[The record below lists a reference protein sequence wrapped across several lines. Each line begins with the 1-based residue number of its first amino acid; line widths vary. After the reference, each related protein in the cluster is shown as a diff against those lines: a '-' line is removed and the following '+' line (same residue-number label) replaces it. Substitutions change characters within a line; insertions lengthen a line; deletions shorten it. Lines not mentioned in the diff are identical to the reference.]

1 MGHTG
6 RDPSACRR
14 CANMAPMARPR
25 NQAERRAQ
33 LIEATART
41 VVDLGATATKLRDVA
56 KAAGVTPASVLYYYA
71 DIQELFAA
79 VFERSAATYFV
90 SREKAIA
97 EAEGPVAR
105 LRACIHTG
113 VPWPGEGEE
122 STRLLFELF
131 PVALRSQGAADR
143 QRVFTAQQ
151 SDLYRHVLELG
162 RQTGE
167 FTLTGDAHALG
178 RSFVA
183 LEDGYAM
190 DLLVGSAT
198 AQDIEDRLLDHAR
211 IVTGNPAFDRR
222 S

>member
-1 MGHTG
+1 
-6 RDPSACRR
+6 
-14 CANMAPMARPR
+14 MARPR

-33 LIEATART
+33 LIDATART

-56 KAAGVTPASVLYYYA
+56 RAAGVTPASVLYYYS
-71 DIQELFAA
+71 DIQELFSA

-90 SREKAIA
+90 SREEAIA
-97 EAEGPVAR
+97 AAAGPVAR
-105 LRACIHTG
+105 LRACVHTG

-131 PVALRSQGAADR
+131 PVALRNEGAADQQRTFAGR
-143 QRVFTAQQ
+143 QTE
-151 SDLYRHVLELG
+151 LYRQVLELG
-162 RQTGE
+162 QKSGE
-167 FTLTGDAHALG
+167 FTLAGDAWTLG

-211 IVTGNPAFDRR
+211 IVTGNQAFARR
-222 S
+222 SQAREM

>member
-1 MGHTG
+1 
-6 RDPSACRR
+6 
-14 CANMAPMARPR
+14 MARPR

-33 LIEATART
+33 LIDATART

-56 KAAGVTPASVLYYYA
+56 RVAGVTPASVLYYYA

-90 SREKAIA
+90 RREQAIA
-97 EAEGPVAR
+97 AVEGPVDR
-105 LRACIHTG
+105 LRACVRSG
-113 VPWPGEGEE
+113 VPWPGEGEK

-131 PVALRSQGAADR
+131 PVALRNEGAADR
-143 QRVFTAQQ
+143 QRTFAHQQ
-151 SDLYRHVLELG
+151 SELYRQVLELG
-162 RQTGE
+162 QKSGE
-167 FTLTGDAHALG
+167 FTLTGDPWALG

-190 DLLVGSAT
+190 DLLVGDAT

-211 IVTGNPAFDRR
+211 IVTGNPAFARR
-222 S
+222 G

>member
-1 MGHTG
+1 
-6 RDPSACRR
+6 
-14 CANMAPMARPR
+14 MARPR

-41 VVDLGATATKLRDVA
+41 VVELGATATKLRDVA
-56 KAAGVTPASVLYYYA
+56 RAAGVTPASVLYYYA

-90 SREKAIA
+90 TREEAIA
-97 EAEGPVAR
+97 AADGPVSR
-105 LRACIHTG
+105 LRACIRSG

-131 PVALRSQGAADR
+131 PVALRNEGAADR
-143 QRVFTAQQ
+143 QRTFAHQQ
-151 SDLYRHVLELG
+151 AELYRQVLELG
-162 RQTGE
+162 RVKGE
-167 FTLTGDAHALG
+167 FTLAGDAWALG

-190 DLLVGSAT
+190 DLLVGDAT

-211 IVTGNPAFDRR
+211 VVTGNPAFARR
-222 S
+222 D

>member
-1 MGHTG
+1 
-6 RDPSACRR
+6 
-14 CANMAPMARPR
+14 MARPR

-33 LIEATART
+33 LIDATART

-97 EAEGPVAR
+97 AAEGPVAR

-131 PVALRSQGAADR
+131 PVALRNEGAADR
-143 QRVFTAQQ
+143 QRLFIDQQ
-151 SDLYRHVLELG
+151 IELYRHVLELG
-162 RQTGE
+162 EESGE
-167 FTLTGDAHALG
+167 FTLADDAHALG

-190 DLLVGSAT
+190 DLLVGSAA
-198 AQDIEDRLLDHAR
+198 AQDIEDRLLTHAR

>member
-1 MGHTG
+1 
-6 RDPSACRR
+6 
-14 CANMAPMARPR
+14 MARPR

-33 LIEATART
+33 LIDATAKT
-41 VVDLGATATKLRDVA
+41 VVELGAAATKLRDVA
-56 KAAGVTPASVLYYYA
+56 RAVGVTPASVLYYYA

-90 SREKAIA
+90 SREEAIA
-97 EAEGPVAR
+97 AADGPVSR
-105 LRACIHTG
+105 LRACIHSG

-131 PVALRSQGAADR
+131 PVALRNKGAAER
-143 QRVFTAQQ
+143 QRLFANQQTQFYRQVLEVGQQ
-151 SDLYRHVLELG
+151 SGDFALA
-162 RQTGE
+162 
-167 FTLTGDAHALG
+167 GDAWSLG

-211 IVTGNPAFDRR
+211 IVTGNTAFARR
-222 S
+222 D

>member
-1 MGHTG
+1 M
-6 RDPSACRR
+6 SS
-14 CANMAPMARPR
+14 MARPK

-33 LIEATART
+33 LIDATART

-97 EAEGPVAR
+97 AAEGPVAR

-122 STRLLFELF
+122 STRLLYELF
-131 PVALRSQGAADR
+131 PVALRNEGAADR
-143 QRVFTAQQ
+143 QRLFVEQQ
-151 SDLYRHVLELG
+151 SELYRRVLQLG
-162 RQTGE
+162 EESGD
-167 FTLTGDAHALG
+167 FTLAGDAWALG

-211 IVTGNPAFDRR
+211 IVTGNAAFGKRG
-222 S
+222 

>member
-1 MGHTG
+1 
-6 RDPSACRR
+6 
-14 CANMAPMARPR
+14 MARPR

-33 LIEATART
+33 LIDATART

-90 SREKAIA
+90 RREQAI
-97 EAEGPVAR
+97 EAAQGPVAR
-105 LRACIHTG
+105 LRACIHSG

-131 PVALRSQGAADR
+131 PVALRNEGAADR
-143 QRVFTAQQ
+143 QRVFIGRQIE
-151 SDLYRHVLELG
+151 LYRHVLELG
-162 RQTGE
+162 RESGE
-167 FTLTGDAHALG
+167 FTLAADAHDLG

-190 DLLVGSAT
+190 DLLVGSAS
-198 AQDIEDRLLDHAR
+198 AQDIEDRLLAHAR